1 MGLFET
7 LKSFL
12 LRVWDSL
19 KKIWTRIVN
28 FFNHIANW
36 FRAKYRE
43 VIYRRPNALP
53 IVMKIEEGLKTGNY
67 STADIGLKKS
77 VTNEKSVVKTFYDR
91 STGEILVDNTE
102 VVEYVDLDA
111 ETKNRFGNKDMLILE

>member
-1 MGLFET
+1 M
-7 LKSFL
+7 KSFL

-53 IVMKIEEGLKTGNY
+53 IVMKMEENLKTRNY

-77 VTNEKSVVKTFYDR
+77 VANEKSVVKTFYDR
-91 STGEILVDNTE
+91 STGEILVDHTE

>member
-1 MGLFET
+1 M
-7 LKSFL
+7 KSFL

-28 FFNHIANW
+28 FFNHIVNW

-43 VIYRRPNALP
+43 IILRRPNALP
-53 IVMKIEEGLKTGNY
+53 VVMKMEENFITGNY
-67 STADIGLKKS
+67 NTVDVGLKQS
-77 VTNEKSVVKTFYDR
+77 MNRSVVKTFYDR
-91 STGEILVDNTE
+91 STGEILVDHTE

>member
-28 FFNHIANW
+28 FFNHIVHW

-43 VIYRRPNALP
+43 VIYRYPNVSL
-53 IVMKIEEGLKTGNY
+53 ISLKIKDDLRTGNY
-67 STADIGLKKS
+67 NTVNMGIKKS
-77 VTNEKSVVKTFYDR
+77 VVNTVYDNT
-91 STGEILVDNTE
+91 TGEILVDHTE
-102 VVEYVDLDA
+102 VVEYEDLDA